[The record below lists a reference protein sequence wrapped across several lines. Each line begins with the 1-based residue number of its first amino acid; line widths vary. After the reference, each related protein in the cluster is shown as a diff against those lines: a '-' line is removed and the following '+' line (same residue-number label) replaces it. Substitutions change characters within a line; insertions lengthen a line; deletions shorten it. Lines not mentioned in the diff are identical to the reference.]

1 MYSVLVDNE
10 INSLSAYQVRDLKK
24 TLKSQRKELDDCR
37 AEITSLKV
45 LIESARSGNIVLEA
59 ASGPAQSLSRSNSDD
74 MKPLPNEVDLS
85 KAGTSLHTG
94 HMESDTT
101 DVGNGGEADI
111 VKEAKV
117 SDNETSAAGSLAD
130 ITIADIDMSGKHH
143 SDDATSIA
151 DTVPEDLL
159 TPVCESGSVGKSED
173 DGKPPLETDSLVM
186 RSEKLDAELHTE
198 KMV

>member
-45 LIESARSGNIVLEA
+45 LIESARSGNVVLEA

-74 MKPLPNEVDLS
+74 MKPLPNEVDVS
-85 KAGTSLHTG
+85 KADTSLHTG
-94 HMESDTT
+94 HMESDTA

-111 VKEAKV
+111 VQEAKV
-117 SDNETSAAGSLAD
+117 SDNETSAVGSL
-130 ITIADIDMSGKHH
+130 ADIDMSGKHH